1 MTDVRKAVRFARYCL
16 KWPDATATSLRAGVV
31 RSKTRGARRFTP
43 ADTQSFIKYLQAFL
57 GERYYIQ
64 INRDKTG
71 LFQWQ
76 VIVGQQGVSS
86 AGASSDQARAENA
99 DLLDAI
105 FDACV
110 QAARMDKRPGPAKLP

>member
-16 KWPDATATSLRAGVV
+16 KWPDATATSLRAGVI
-31 RSKTRGARRFTP
+31 RSSERRSRRFIP
-43 ADTQSFIKYLQAFL
+43 ADTQSLAKYLQSFL

-76 VIVGQQGVSS
+76 VIVGQQGLTST
-86 AGASSDQARAENA
+86 GASSD
-99 DLLDAI
+99 
-105 FDACV
+105 
-110 QAARMDKRPGPAKLP
+110 